1 MVDYRIVNKYILSF
15 TDKFLND
22 FELEKESFIYWIKKY
37 ITDFYL
43 TSRPQFYS
51 VKVGNDI
58 IKFHKVDITENNQS
72 SQKAKRV
79 IVFFLLNTPEWINT
93 IYPAFSFS
101 NQEEKTYN
109 SKLKTSDFVK
119 TLRWKLEKYN
129 STKNEN
135 NIEL

>member
-58 IKFHKVDITENNQS
+58 IKFH
-72 SQKAKRV
+72 
-79 IVFFLLNTPEWINT
+79 
-93 IYPAFSFS
+93 
-101 NQEEKTYN
+101 
-109 SKLKTSDFVK
+109 
-119 TLRWKLEKYN
+119 
-129 STKNEN
+129 
-135 NIEL
+135 